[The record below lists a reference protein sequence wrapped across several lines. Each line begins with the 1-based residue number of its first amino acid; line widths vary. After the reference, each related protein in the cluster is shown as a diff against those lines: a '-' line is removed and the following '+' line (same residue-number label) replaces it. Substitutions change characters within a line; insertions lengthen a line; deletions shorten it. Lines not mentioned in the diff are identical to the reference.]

1 MEVEQLEEALRVI
14 SSSISRIK
22 WRLKLTSKR
31 RLEIDILALC
41 TGLRPLVMVDYGG
54 KMPELQEHLC
64 SVVKLSQKLTRVAI
78 LEPLRVMVIDDMI
91 YMLHSQGFA
100 EYVRSSLNSE
110 PELLFIDLEQ
120 DPPKMVTNEDQNSI
134 AAQFE
139 SIQKVFS
146 RVFAADG
153 THKELDH
160 PSYSQI
166 GNVSNEK
173 CPVGADIA
181 SQPLEFSNLSSC
193 LENSPVTIPTLNG
206 WLLGYPVVYLFSKDH
221 IADAVYNLST
231 KSLHLFK
238 ILISRNGESSNER
251 KEELMSF
258 SVPYDLSMGG
268 KNEPWAE
275 AFLARM
281 LAKLENCKHVWRNL
295 ELEVKSISTMS
306 AAPPSV

>member
-14 SSSISRIK
+14 SSSISGIK
-22 WRLKLTSKR
+22 WRLKPASKR

-64 SVVKLSQKLTRVAI
+64 SVVKLSQKESAI
-78 LEPLRVMVIDDMI
+78 LEPLRVMVVDDMI
-91 YMLHSQGFA
+91 YLLHSQRFA
-100 EYVRSSLNSE
+100 EYIRSSLNSKS
-110 PELLFIDLEQ
+110 ELLFVDLER
-120 DPPKMVTNEDQNSI
+120 DPPKMVTNGEQSSI

-146 RVFAADG
+146 RVFATDG
-153 THKELDH
+153 THKESDH
-160 PSYSQI
+160 ASYSPTSS
-166 GNVSNEK
+166 VSNEK
-173 CPVGADIA
+173 SPIDEDVA

-193 LENSPVTIPTLNG
+193 LENSSVTIPTLNG

-231 KSLHLFK
+231 KSLRLFK
-238 ILISRNGESSNER
+238 ILICRNGESSNKR
-251 KEELMSF
+251 TEELMSF

-281 LAKLENCKHVWRNL
+281 LAKLGNCKHVWRSM
-295 ELEVKSISTMS
+295 ELEVSECYPQAI
-306 AAPPSV
+306 AL